1 MVLCWSRMIL
11 FFFDTTTHTT
21 TKMTKRKTS
30 NSKIIAPST
39 DVAMMNMLLEA
50 IAGMGWVVP
59 VGLVVPVDWVAVGWI
74 VAVDWETIPNWQ
86 NNYNNHWFSVCII
99 CIYKNFYILYY
110 VLSHNHEYNIHFVY
124 LQILP
129 HWSERRLRS
138 LQLPYHWYHCQQNSC
153 TCSCPPSQCY
163 TSAG

>member
-1 MVLCWSRMIL
+1 MIL

-74 VAVDWETIPNWQ
+74 VAVDWETIPN
-86 NNYNNHWFSVCII
+86 
-99 CIYKNFYILYY
+99 
-110 VLSHNHEYNIHFVY
+110 
-124 LQILP
+124 
-129 HWSERRLRS
+129 
-138 LQLPYHWYHCQQNSC
+138 
-153 TCSCPPSQCY
+153 
-163 TSAG
+163 